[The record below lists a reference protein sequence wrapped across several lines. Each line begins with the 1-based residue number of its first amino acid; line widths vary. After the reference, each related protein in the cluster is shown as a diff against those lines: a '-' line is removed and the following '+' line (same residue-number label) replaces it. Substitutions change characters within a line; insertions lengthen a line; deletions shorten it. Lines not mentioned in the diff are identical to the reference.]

1 MKNNE
6 AKKTRIV
13 NSENVMSHPSEIEFH
28 LPPGVKF
35 GDIYMDA
42 PQLAQELNFG
52 KRTISNMRNSGKISS
67 TTLFGKL
74 FYFRQEIAAILEAN
88 RKVRKG

>member
-1 MKNNE
+1 MKDHE
-6 AKKTRIV
+6 AKKNAETNNENKAEH
-13 NSENVMSHPSEIEFH
+13 NSGIKFH
-28 LPPGVKF
+28 LPPGVNF

-42 PQLAQELNFG
+42 PQLARELNFG